1 MQINNIS
8 VARYHKFPSVS
19 SSALAPSSE
28 GLFENLR
35 APFGLGLALQNK
47 CAVGFLSLAV
57 QQKKCLASVTIPGF
71 HTLINQSL
79 HFHNKKVFS
88 SDLFLLFA
96 CKSRFTVMAVV
107 ASAGCRK
114 FEWLNGEREVVVV
127 GVVDQEPMIH
137 RLLGALG
144 QVALCSEI
152 DVCSIA
158 IFSKLI
164 MIFGNSQNV
173 RFCTEMSFNS
183 TNRHKND
190 ISWCKN
196 TEFKIF
202 KKL

>member
-1 MQINNIS
+1 MQINNIE
-8 VARYHKFPSVS
+8 VARHRKFPSDS

-28 GLFENLR
+28 GLFENLT
-35 APFGLGLALQNK
+35 APFGIRRPWLNNYRNK
-47 CAVGFLSLAV
+47 CAVGICSSAK
-57 QQKKCLASVTIPGF
+57 QKCLALVTIPGF

-107 ASAGCRK
+107 TSAGCRK

-158 IFSKLI
+158 IFFKLI
-164 MIFGNSQNV
+164 MG
-173 RFCTEMSFNS
+173 T
-183 TNRHKND
+183 
-190 ISWCKN
+190 
-196 TEFKIF
+196 
-202 KKL
+202 